1 MLVDHSSDIGQA
13 RDCSLKHW
21 KRLLWGVP
29 RFPHNHQQGV
39 LRLDIFLHLFND
51 VDFQTAEEIHNIG
64 LSEVDRIEEE
74 MLLIVREMGWT
85 FPHFKSDNDNDGTF
99 IIHLTNNHGIRK
111 TFIKCLYQLTLYLK
125 LWGHDPP
132 RVHWDDP
139 NRPSQFLWLSWR
151 CWLAPNK
158 LNNLWSILKCWPS
171 ELLQAFHDIIEGQID
186 GKLLEIFHNKPK
198 TALEIVPVRISNLY
212 IIFINY
218 QETSSI
224 VMSHNHYRQ
233 MPPSQSNGPA
243 AFYSSGTPDGS
254 RPGI

>member
-85 FPHFKSDNDNDGTF
+85 FPHFKSDNDYDGTF
-99 IIHLTNNHGIRK
+99 IIHPTNTQGIQK

-125 LWGHDPP
+125 LWGYDPP

-151 CWLAPNK
+151 CWLAPYK
-158 LNNLWSILKCWPS
+158 LNNRSWNVDPQSCYKRS
-171 ELLQAFHDIIEGQID
+171 
-186 GKLLEIFHNKPK
+186 
-198 TALEIVPVRISNLY
+198 T
-212 IIFINY
+212 
-218 QETSSI
+218 TSSRARL
-224 VMSHNHYRQ
+224 MGSCSKFSTT
-233 MPPSQSNGPA
+233 SQKQRWRSCQWE
-243 AFYSSGTPDGS
+243 FQIYVSFSSIIK
-254 RPGI
+254 RLHRL